1 MTTVKAKTT
10 STLRITPSRKALA
23 EAIALNVSNECQQI
37 VKISDILNFV
47 IDKHLNNETA
57 QEYIAELKQHRSMK

>member
-1 MTTVKAKTT
+1 MTTVKPKST

-23 EAIALNVSNECQQI
+23 ETIALTVSNECQRI

-57 QEYIAELKQHRSMK
+57 QEYIAELKQQRGIK